1 VDHHRR
7 QGAVLTVTIR
17 TVAETGST
25 NADMLQLARSG
36 VGEGLWLRAE
46 RQLGGRGRQGRAWV
60 SPVGNFYGSTLVRV
74 RASDP
79 PPATLALVA
88 AVALDEV
95 VRAYLGLSGADEAL
109 LIKWP
114 NDLLIAGAKLSGILL
129 ERADDAVVV
138 GIGVNLAHYP
148 DDTDRA
154 ATSLAARG
162 AGVDPADFAQTL
174 AESYARWLG
183 LWRGQGLAPV
193 RARWIERAHRPGTA
207 LTARLADG
215 TAVDGLFDGLGE
227 DGALILRLA
236 DCAARVIHAGDV
248 FLL

>member
-1 VDHHRR
+1 
-7 QGAVLTVTIR
+7 
-17 TVAETGST
+17 
-25 NADMLQLARSG
+25 
-36 VGEGLWLRAE
+36 
-46 RQLGGRGRQGRAWV
+46 WV

-129 ERADDAVVV
+129 ERTDDAVVV

-148 DDTDRA
+148 DDTDR
-154 ATSLAARG
+154 
-162 AGVDPADFAQTL
+162 
-174 AESYARWLG
+174 
-183 LWRGQGLAPV
+183 
-193 RARWIERAHRPGTA
+193 
-207 LTARLADG
+207 
-215 TAVDGLFDGLGE
+215 
-227 DGALILRLA
+227 
-236 DCAARVIHAGDV
+236 
-248 FLL
+248 